1 VLRIT
6 GAVGFLS
13 EDEARGA
20 EAMIE
25 PTKQGIRHKVIYRD
39 SSGQVEEERVISSF
53 KLEVIVL

>member
-1 VLRIT
+1 
-6 GAVGFLS
+6 
-13 EDEARGA
+13 
-20 EAMIE
+20 MIE